1 MARRGEMEE
10 TLRRLKPTLRDKF
23 KVKEIGVF
31 GSYARGEEAEESDVD
46 VLVEFYEPIGW
57 EFIDLKDFLEE
68 ILGREVDLVT
78 KGALKPRLRDRILE
92 EVIYA

>member
-78 KGALKPRLRDRILE
+78 MGALKPRLRDRILE

>member
-1 MARRGEMEE
+1 MEE

-78 KGALKPRLRDRILE
+78 MGALKPRLRDRILE